1 MANLVCKNLVKQ
13 YGAKRALDDVSL
25 ELEQGKIY
33 GLIGRN
39 GAGKTTLL
47 AAVTAQ
53 NPLTSGQVLL
63 GDLPVWENKK
73 ALASL
78 CFARELNITSQNP
91 IASLRVREY
100 IETAA
105 AYLPNW
111 DAQMAAKLLAAFE
124 LEGKKRLNAL
134 SKGMLSMLTITV
146 ALASKAPF
154 TFLDEPVAGLDVIAR
169 GDFYR
174 LLVEE
179 YAQSGRTFVISTHII
194 EEAADVLEEIFI
206 MDRGRMIRH
215 ENTRQFVQSAFEVSG
230 EASAV
235 QRVCAGL
242 ESYTILSAGR
252 KKTAAVFLREG
263 QRLDEREE
271 VDIAPM
277 HLQDAFAALCGGE
290 VRE

>member
-1 MANLVCKNLVKQ
+1 
-13 YGAKRALDDVSL
+13 
-25 ELEQGKIY
+25 
-33 GLIGRN
+33 
-39 GAGKTTLL
+39 
-47 AAVTAQ
+47 
-53 NPLTSGQVLL
+53 
-63 GDLPVWENKK
+63 
-73 ALASL
+73 
-78 CFARELNITSQNP
+78 
-91 IASLRVREY
+91 
-100 IETAA
+100 
-105 AYLPNW
+105 
-111 DAQMAAKLLAAFE
+111 
-124 LEGKKRLNAL
+124 
-134 SKGMLSMLTITV
+134 MLSMLTITV

-242 ESYTILSAGR
+242 ENYTILSLGR
-252 KKTAAVFLREG
+252 KKTVAVFLREG
-263 QRLDEREE
+263 QRLDEREK

>member
-1 MANLVCKNLVKQ
+1 LKKSADYKGEEDR
-13 YGAKRALDDVSL
+13 YGKFSLQKPGQTIWRKARA
-25 ELEQGKIY
+25 
-33 GLIGRN
+33 GRRQPGT
-39 GAGKTTLL
+39 GAGENLWADRPKRRGQTTLL

-169 GDFYR
+169 GDFYGCWWR
-174 LLVEE
+174 NMPKAGEPLSSPPILLKKRPT
-179 YAQSGRTFVISTHII
+179 YW
-194 EEAADVLEEIFI
+194 
-206 MDRGRMIRH
+206 
-215 ENTRQFVQSAFEVSG
+215 
-230 EASAV
+230 
-235 QRVCAGL
+235 
-242 ESYTILSAGR
+242 R
-252 KKTAAVFLREG
+252 KSSSWTAAE
-263 QRLDEREE
+263 
-271 VDIAPM
+271 
-277 HLQDAFAALCGGE
+277 
-290 VRE
+290 